1 MNYLIIGASAGLGR
15 ALAQK
20 LACEGNNLILLA
32 SDERDLQAVASDLA
46 IRHSIKVETVAADVS
61 VHAGFLEALAEAIDR
76 LGGVDGIFCPIG
88 TVHPQ
93 DRLPFHPSVVQC
105 INNVNYLAVVSVIS
119 RFWDLLI
126 QRPHKTVIVGFGS
139 VASIRGRNFN
149 VCYAAAKRSLLSF
162 FESLRHAAVS
172 TNVVVQFYVLGYLD
186 TNQAFGKR
194 TLLPRANPDKL
205 ADRICRDLQKDF
217 GVVYYPG
224 YWRLIHLTLRVLP
237 WRVFKYLSF

>member
-46 IRHSIKVETVAADVS
+46 IRHHIKVKTVAADLS
-61 VHAGFLEALAEAIDR
+61 VQAGFLEALAEAIDR
-76 LGGVDGIFCPIG
+76 LGGLDGIFCPIG

-93 DRLPFHPSVVQC
+93 DHIPFNASVVYC
-105 INNVNYLAVVSVIS
+105 INNVNYLSVVSIIS
-119 RFWDLLI
+119 RFWDLLA

-139 VASIRGRNFN
+139 VASIRGRNVN
-149 VCYAAAKRSLLSF
+149 VCYAAAKRSLISF

-172 TNVVVQFYVLGYLD
+172 TNVLVQLYVLGYLD

-205 ADRICRDLQKDF
+205 AGRIYKDLQKDF

-224 YWRLIHLTLRVLP
+224 YWRLIHLILRILP
-237 WRVFKYLSF
+237 WRVYKHLTF